1 MGYIFGI
8 DFSLFGFLSD
18 MLSQVNY
25 WWPWLTFFSDTWLLQ
40 LLMVYVLYLIFST
53 LNVYYVLLYLFV
65 EIFLFG
71 LFISVMQ
78 MEFFTGFLW
87 VVECTVIFIALL
99 LLFYLNVEGTQ
110 LRFNL
115 KTYRL
120 YFVFILFFM
129 FCLVNNFLFLGN
141 AEFYLP
147 ILFNNLD
154 LWDDFY
160 ESIYNSNM
168 NDFRALT
175 IGYYSIN
182 SIEFTFIGLILLVG
196 SVVCVNLNKL
206 QKSMKVF
213 KYSVYFNI
221 FDYFKDFINFTFM
234 RKQNL
239 TNQTMSPV
247 GIRMFK
253 KK

>member
-1 MGYIFGI
+1 MMYFFENFFNSF
-8 DFSLFGFLSD
+8 DNLMFLI
-18 MLSQVNY
+18 NY
-25 WWPWLTFFSDTWLLQ
+25 WWPWLTFFSEVWLLQ
-40 LLMVYVLYLIFST
+40 FLMVYVLYLIFST
-53 LNVYYVLLYLFV
+53 LNVYFVLLYIFI
-65 EIFLFG
+65 EIFFFG
-71 LFISVMQ
+71 LFISILQ

-115 KTYRL
+115 RNYRL
-120 YFVFILFFM
+120 YFAFVLFFI
-129 FCLVNNFLFLGN
+129 FCLTNNFLFISN
-141 AEFYLP
+141 YEFYIP
-147 ILFNNLD
+147 MLFNSID

-160 ESIYNSNM
+160 EAVFNSNM

-175 IGYYSIN
+175 VGYYSIN
-182 SIEFTFIGLILLVG
+182 SVEFIIIGLILLVG

-206 QKSMKVF
+206 QKSIKLF
-213 KYSVYFNI
+213 KYSLYFNI
-221 FDYFKDFINFTFM
+221 FDYFKDLLNYTFM

-239 TNQTMSPV
+239 TTQTMNPSSV
-247 GIRMFK
+247 RIFK

>member
-1 MGYIFGI
+1 MFNFVINYFI
-8 DFSLFGFLSD
+8 DNI
-18 MLSQVNY
+18 NY
-25 WWPWLTFFSDTWLLQ
+25 WWPWLTFFSDVWFIQ

-53 LNVYYVLLYLFV
+53 LNVYFVLLYLFV

-71 LFISVMQ
+71 LFISMIQ

-87 VVECTVIFIALL
+87 VVECTVIFIALI

-110 LRFNL
+110 IRFNL
-115 KTYRL
+115 RTYRF
-120 YFVFILFFM
+120 YFVFM
-129 FCLVNNFLFLGN
+129 LFLSFLLFNNMSYIGN
-141 AEFYLP
+141 YEFYLP
-147 ILFNNLD
+147 VIFNNID

-160 ESIYNSNM
+160 EALFNVNM

-175 IGYYSIN
+175 VAYYSVN
-182 SIEFTFIGLILLVG
+182 SIEFILVGLILLVG
-196 SVVCVNLNKL
+196 SLVCVNLNKL

-221 FDYFKDFINFTFM
+221 FDYFKDYMNFTFM

-239 TNQTMSPV
+239 VDQTMNPSS
-247 GIRMFK
+247 IRMFK

>member
-1 MGYIFGI
+1 MFNFSVNYFI
-8 DFSLFGFLSD
+8 DSI
-18 MLSQVNY
+18 NY
-25 WWPWLTFFSDTWLLQ
+25 WWPWLSFFSETWLVQ
-40 LLMVYVLYLIFST
+40 LLLVYVLYLIFST
-53 LNVYYVLLYLFV
+53 LNIYFILLYLFV

-71 LFISVMQ
+71 IFISIIQ
-78 MEFFTGFLW
+78 MELFTGFLW

-99 LLFYLNVEGTQ
+99 LLFYLNVEGNQ

-115 KTYRL
+115 KSYRL
-120 YFVFILFFM
+120 NFVFLIFIIFM
-129 FCLVNNFLFLGN
+129 LSNNFLFLGN
-141 AEFYLP
+141 YEFYIP
-147 ILFNNLD
+147 IVFNNID

-160 ESIYNSNM
+160 ESLYNVNM

-182 SIEFTFIGLILLVG
+182 SIEFLLIGLILLVG
-196 SVVCVNLNKL
+196 SLVCVNLNKL
-206 QKSMKVF
+206 QKSMKIF
-213 KYSVYFNI
+213 KYSIYFNM

-239 TNQTMSPV
+239 VDQNNTLSS
-247 GIRMFK
+247 IRIFK

>member
-1 MGYIFGI
+1 MFTILDNFFFYFNFLM
-8 DFSLFGFLSD
+8 DFFNF
-18 MLSQVNY
+18 
-25 WWPWLTFFSDTWLLQ
+25 WWPWLTFFSEIWLLQ
-40 LLMVYVLYLIFST
+40 LLIVYVLYLIFST
-53 LNVYYVLLYLFV
+53 LNIYYVLLYLFV

-71 LFISVMQ
+71 LFISIIQ

-115 KTYRL
+115 KIFRL
-120 YFVFILFFM
+120 YFVFFLFFM
-129 FCLVNNFLFLGN
+129 FNLSNNFLFMSN
-141 AEFYLP
+141 FEFFLP
-147 ILFNNLD
+147 NFFNNID

-160 ESIYNSNM
+160 EALYNSNM

-182 SIEFTFIGLILLVG
+182 SIEFIIIGLILLVG

-206 QKSMKVF
+206 QKSIKLY
-213 KYSVYFNI
+213 KYSVYFNV
-221 FDYFKDFINFTFM
+221 FDYFKDLMNYTFM

-239 TNQTMSPV
+239 TDQTLNPASV
-247 GIRMFK
+247 RVFK

>member
-1 MGYIFGI
+1 MFELFQ
-8 DFSLFGFLSD
+8 FSFNFLNNFFE
-18 MLSQVNY
+18 LINY
-25 WWPWLTFFSDTWLLQ
+25 WWPWLTFFSETWLLQ
-40 LLMVYVLYLIFST
+40 LLIVYVLYLIFST
-53 LNVYYVLLYLFV
+53 LNIYYVLLYIFV

-71 LFISVMQ
+71 LFISLLQ
-78 MEFFTGFLW
+78 MEFFIGFLW

-99 LLFYLNVEGTQ
+99 LLFYLNVEGNQ

-115 KTYRL
+115 KSFRL
-120 YFVFILFFM
+120 YFSFFLFGLFILT
-129 FCLVNNFLFLGN
+129 NNFLFISN
-141 AEFYLP
+141 YEFYLP
-147 ILFNNLD
+147 LFFNNTD

-160 ESIYNSNM
+160 EALYNSNM

-182 SIEFTFIGLILLVG
+182 SFEFIIIGLILLIG

-206 QKSMKVF
+206 QKSIKLY
-213 KYSVYFNI
+213 KYSLYFNI
-221 FDYFKDFINFTFM
+221 FDYFKDLMNFTFM

-239 TNQTMSPV
+239 NNQSITSSS
-247 GIRMFK
+247 IRIFK

>member
-1 MGYIFGI
+1 MFGI
-8 DFSLFGFLSD
+8 FDNLLFIYIDFLGL
-18 MLSQVNY
+18 VNY

-40 LLMVYVLYLIFST
+40 LLIIYVLYLIFST
-53 LNVYYVLLYLFV
+53 LNIYYVLLYIFV

-71 LFISVMQ
+71 LFISIIQ

-87 VVECTVIFIALL
+87 VVECTVVFIALL

-115 KTYRL
+115 KSFRL
-120 YFVFILFFM
+120 YFVFFVFFV
-129 FCLVNNFLFLGN
+129 FIISNNFLFISN
-141 AEFYLP
+141 SEFFLP
-147 ILFNNLD
+147 LLFNNID

-160 ESIYNSNM
+160 EALNNVNM

-182 SIEFTFIGLILLVG
+182 SVEFISIGLILLVG

-206 QKSMKVF
+206 QKSMKLY
-213 KYSVYFNI
+213 KYSLYFNI
-221 FDYFKDFINFTFM
+221 FDYFKDLMNYTFM

-239 TNQTMSPV
+239 TNQTLNPSS
-247 GIRMFK
+247 IRIFK

>member
-1 MGYIFGI
+1 MFNFSINYFI
-8 DFSLFGFLSD
+8 DSI
-18 MLSQVNY
+18 NY
-25 WWPWLTFFSDTWLLQ
+25 WWPWLSFFSETWLVQ
-40 LLMVYVLYLIFST
+40 LLLVYVLYLIFST
-53 LNVYYVLLYLFV
+53 LNIYFILLYLFV

-71 LFISVMQ
+71 IFISIIQ
-78 MEFFTGFLW
+78 MELFTGFLW

-99 LLFYLNVEGTQ
+99 LLFYLNVEGNQ

-115 KTYRL
+115 KSYRL
-120 YFVFILFFM
+120 NFVFLIFIIFM
-129 FCLVNNFLFLGN
+129 LSNNFLFLGN
-141 AEFYLP
+141 YEFYIP
-147 ILFNNLD
+147 IVFNNID

-160 ESIYNSNM
+160 ESLYNVNM

-182 SIEFTFIGLILLVG
+182 SIEFLLIGLILLVG
-196 SVVCVNLNKL
+196 SLVCVNLNKL
-206 QKSMKVF
+206 QKSMKIF
-213 KYSVYFNI
+213 KYSIYFNM

-239 TNQTMSPV
+239 VDQNNTLSS
-247 GIRMFK
+247 IRIFK

>member
-1 MGYIFGI
+1 MVYFFENFFI
-8 DFSLFGFLSD
+8 LFDNLLALVS
-18 MLSQVNY
+18 Y
-25 WWPWLTFFSDTWLLQ
+25 WWPWLTFFSETWLLQ
-40 LLMVYVLYLIFST
+40 FLMIYVLYLIFST
-53 LNVYYVLLYLFV
+53 LNVYFILLYIFV
-65 EIFLFG
+65 EIFFFG
-71 LFISVMQ
+71 LFVSIIQ

-115 KTYRL
+115 KSYRL
-120 YFVFILFFM
+120 FFSFFIFLI
-129 FCLVNNFLFLGN
+129 FCLTNNFLFIGN
-141 AEFYLP
+141 FEFYLP
-147 ILFNNLD
+147 ILFNNID

-160 ESIYNSNM
+160 EAIFNSNM

-182 SIEFTFIGLILLVG
+182 AVEFIIIGLILLVG

-206 QKSMKVF
+206 QKSIKLF
-213 KYSVYFNI
+213 KYSLYFNI
-221 FDYFKDFINFTFM
+221 FDYFKDLMNYTFM

-239 TNQTMSPV
+239 TTQTMNPSSV
-247 GIRMFK
+247 RIFK

>member
-1 MGYIFGI
+1 MLNIFSDLILNYIDLLG
-8 DFSLFGFLSD
+8 L
-18 MLSQVNY
+18 VNY
-25 WWPWLTFFSDTWLLQ
+25 WWPWLTFFSDIWLLQ
-40 LLMVYVLYLIFST
+40 LLIVYVLYLIFST
-53 LNVYYVLLYLFV
+53 LNIYYVLLYIFV

-71 LFISVMQ
+71 LFISIIQ

-115 KTYRL
+115 KSFRL
-120 YFVFILFFM
+120 YFVFTIFFFFILS
-129 FCLVNNFLFLGN
+129 NNFLFISN
-141 AEFYLP
+141 SEFFLP
-147 ILFNNLD
+147 LLFNNID

-160 ESIYNSNM
+160 EALYNTNM
-168 NDFRALT
+168 NDFRSLT

-182 SIEFTFIGLILLVG
+182 SVEFISIGLILLIG

-206 QKSMKVF
+206 QKSMKLY
-213 KYSVYFNI
+213 KYSLYFNI
-221 FDYFKDFINFTFM
+221 FDYFKDLMNYTFM

-239 TNQTMSPV
+239 TNQTLNPSS
-247 GIRMFK
+247 IRIFK